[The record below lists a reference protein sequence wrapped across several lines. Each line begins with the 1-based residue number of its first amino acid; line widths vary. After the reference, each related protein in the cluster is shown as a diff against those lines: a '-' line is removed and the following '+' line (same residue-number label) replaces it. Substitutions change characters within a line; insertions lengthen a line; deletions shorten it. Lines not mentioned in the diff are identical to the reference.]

1 MIQEYYDNTIFY
13 SDSQINLAKEIQSF
27 YKKHNIDLEFR
38 SIISYLN
45 FKSYTFVKNESTHL
59 SHIKKFLFE
68 LTRHLKLN
76 VIRVVSDNDTH
87 ISFELHNKKRKVY
100 NFLTAIE
107 DEKFQNPQEMQLPV
121 LFGEKKGAFVIDLA
135 KTPHLLIG
143 GQTGGGKSVFINSLI
158 LSLLYHHSPETLKLV
173 LIDPKVVEL
182 SIYNDIPHLLYPVI
196 TDQHYVNPAL
206 AWCIEEMERRYELL
220 SKAMVRNIEQYND
233 KVKSSEKLPY
243 IVVIIDEFAN
253 FILSGH
259 NTQFEKLVCRL
270 CQKARAVGIHLII
283 ATQRSTVDTV
293 TGVIKVNI
301 PSRIAFTVATE
312 TSSRTILDT
321 EGAEC
326 LIGRGDFLFRGAD
339 ATKPIRLQAPL
350 LSDEDV
356 ARIADDLRKQGNPK
370 YIDLS
375 KYLLPKEEIQY
386 SDSELDPLF
395 DKAVQFI
402 RDTNILYI
410 SAMQRH
416 FKIGFNRAAM
426 IMDQLERKGIVSE
439 ANNRGKRTLL

>member
-1 MIQEYYDNTIFY
+1 MHKENYNNTIFY
-13 SDSQINLAKEIQSF
+13 SDSQINRAKEILYF

-59 SHIKKFLFE
+59 SHIKEFLFE
-68 LTRHLKLN
+68 LTRHLNLN

-87 ISFELHNKKRKVY
+87 ISFELHNKKSKVY

-107 DEKFQNPQEMQLPV
+107 DETFQNPKEMQLPV
-121 LFGEKKGAFVIDLA
+121 LLGERNGAFVIDLA

-143 GQTGGGKSVFINSLI
+143 GQTGGGKSVFIHSLL

-182 SIYNDIPHLLYPVI
+182 SMYNDIPHLLYPVI
-196 TDQHYVNPAL
+196 TDQHYVNPTL

-233 KVKSSEKLPY
+233 KIKNREKLPY

-253 FILSGH
+253 FMLSEH

-270 CQKARAVGIHLII
+270 CQKARATGIHLIM
-283 ATQRSTVDTV
+283 ATQLPTPNII
-293 TGVIKVNI
+293 TGIIKVNI

-312 TSSRTILDT
+312 SSSRIILDT

-326 LIGRGDFLFRGAD
+326 LIGRGDFLYLGAD
-339 ATKPIRLQAPL
+339 VTKPIRFQASF

-356 ARIADDLRKQGNPK
+356 ARITDYLRKQGNPK

-375 KYLLPKEEIQY
+375 KYLPPKEEIQY
-386 SDSELDPLF
+386 SDSELDSLF
-395 DKAVQFI
+395 DEAVKFI
-402 RDTNILYI
+402 RETNRLSI

-416 FKIGFNRAAM
+416 FGIEFKRAAT
-426 IMDQLERKGIVSE
+426 IMDQLEQKGIVS
-439 ANNRGKRTLL
+439 AMNNGKRTLL

>member
-1 MIQEYYDNTIFY
+1 MNKENYNNIIFY
-13 SDSQINLAKEIQSF
+13 SDSQINRAKEIQAF
-27 YKKHNIDLEFR
+27 YESKDINIEFR
-38 SIISYLN
+38 SITSYLN

-59 SHIKKFLFE
+59 SHIKEFLFE
-68 LTRHLKLN
+68 LTHHLNLK

-87 ISFELHNKKRKVY
+87 ISFELHNKKSKVY

-121 LFGEKKGAFVIDLA
+121 LLGERKGAFVIDLA

-143 GQTGGGKSVFINSLI
+143 GSTGSGKSVFINSLL

-173 LIDPKVVEL
+173 LIDPKVVEF

-196 TDQHYVNPAL
+196 TDQHYVNSAL

-243 IVVIIDEFAN
+243 IVVIIDEFADLM
-253 FILSGH
+253 LSKH
-259 NTQFEKLVCRL
+259 KDKFEELVVRL
-270 CQKARAVGIHLII
+270 ARKARATNIHLIM
-283 ATQRSTVDTV
+283 AAQRLTYDVITD
-293 TGVIKVNI
+293 VIKANI

-312 TSSRTILDT
+312 PGSRLILDN

-326 LIGRGDFLFRGAD
+326 LIGLGDFLFLGAG

-350 LSDEDV
+350 LSDDDV
-356 ARIADDLRKQGNPK
+356 ARITDELRKQGHSK

-375 KYLLPKEEIQY
+375 KYLPPKEEIQY

-395 DKAVQFI
+395 DEAVQFI
-402 RDTNILYI
+402 RETNILYT

-416 FKIGFNRAAM
+416 FRIEFKRAAV
-426 IMDQLERKGIVSE
+426 IMDQLEQKGIVS
-439 ANNRGKRTLL
+439 AMNNGKRTLL